1 MSLGRGLGSLIPTFK
16 SHSVKEEMSAV
27 VRKSAIKSS
36 SEPSGDKS
44 NRIWQIPLS
53 AIKANPYQ
61 PRRNFAHQDLE
72 ELIDSIKEH
81 GIIQPV
87 ILNEANDG
95 GYELIAGERR
105 WRAAQ
110 ILNLAAVPAIIRPAK
125 NLEKLE
131 LALIEN
137 IQRKNLNPVE
147 EAFAYERLVDEFGL
161 THEEIAKKVGKS
173 RPYVSN
179 TLRLLSLPLEIQ
191 KGLIDGVIAHTMGR
205 ALLGLPTA
213 KEQLSMYRR
222 TLAERGTVQTVEL
235 QVEEQRL
242 NTTGLTRREPAVI
255 DYERQLREALGT
267 KVRVT
272 KRGEKG
278 NIRIDYFSIEELR
291 RIVKTIVSK

>member
-1 MSLGRGLGSLIPTFK
+1 MALGKGLGSLIPTFI
-16 SHSVKEEMSAV
+16 SHSAKEEALAA
-27 VRKSAIKSS
+27 VRKSAVKSS
-36 SEPSGDKS
+36 SELSGDKS
-44 NRIWQIPLS
+44 SRIWQIPLT
-53 AIKANPYQ
+53 AIQANPYQ
-61 PRRNFAHQDLE
+61 PRRDFGHQDLE
-72 ELIDSIKEH
+72 ELVNSIKEH
-81 GIIQPV
+81 GIIQPI
-87 ILNEANDG
+87 ILCEAIDG
-95 GYELIAGERR
+95 EYEMIAGERR
-105 WRAAQ
+105 FRAAQ

-137 IQRKNLNPVE
+137 IQRKNLNPIE

-161 THEEIAKKVGKS
+161 THEEIAKRVGKS

-179 TLRLLSLPLEIQ
+179 TLRLLSLPSEIQ
-191 KGLIDGVIAHTMGR
+191 KGLIDGIIAHTMGR

-255 DYERQLREALGT
+255 DYERQLREALST

-278 NIRIDYFSIEELR
+278 NIRIDYFSLEELSR
-291 RIVKTIVSK
+291 LVKIIVSK